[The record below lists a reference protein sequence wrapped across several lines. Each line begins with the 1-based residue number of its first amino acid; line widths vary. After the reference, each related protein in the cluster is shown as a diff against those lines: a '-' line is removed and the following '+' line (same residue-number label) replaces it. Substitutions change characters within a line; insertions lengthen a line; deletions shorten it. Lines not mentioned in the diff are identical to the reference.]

1 MDMGM
6 DMAQKNTSSMKPT
19 LRGTPTSFLLPAI
32 IGVFGIVSV
41 IIVYLI
47 FHTGTYSG
55 PSFDEVRG
63 GYSRSETALHDR
75 NGVIIHEQRTEEN
88 GRRLD
93 WTSLEDIS
101 PALTTAVLAAED
113 RRFYRHHGV
122 DWIAFGRASLGLL
135 RSDGRG
141 ASTIS
146 MQLVARLEPGLHPSG
161 RRRTIAQKWR
171 QIRAAPAFERSW
183 SKGQILEA
191 WLNLVSFRGELQG
204 AAAAAVGLFDKK
216 PHGLTQTESVILAAL
231 VRAPNAETRQVSK
244 RACAL
249 SDAMNLNIDHYA
261 IDAIAEESLTRPY
274 FIRPPARLAD
284 HVMRRLLRRARDGKG
299 IVPELIVSTLDTD
312 LQQFAA
318 ETLERHILALRDRN
332 VRDGA
337 VFVLDNASGDVLA
350 YVGSTGENSSAR
362 YVDGVEAARQ
372 AGSTLKPFI
381 YGAAF
386 DRKLL
391 TAATLIE
398 DSPLDI
404 PATGGLYRPSNY
416 DGQFNGPVSVRTA
429 LASSLNIPAVRALGI
444 LGVEAGVKTLE
455 TAGFRSLEQPGYYG
469 LSLALGAADV
479 TLWDLTNAYRSLAN
493 GGVWRP
499 ARLTF
504 EENTGEERRVLS
516 PEAAFI
522 LSDILSDRES
532 RSRTFSL
539 ESPLA
544 TRFWTAVKTGT
555 SKDMRD
561 NWCVGYS
568 ERYTVGVWSGN
579 FSGEPMW
586 NVSGISGAAPVW
598 VEIMTWLHRGGGFH
612 DKSAAQPPAGLV
624 YIALPNEP
632 DRREWFIRGTES
644 AISPGTAKSP
654 ARIVY
659 PADAVIIAIDPNIPA
674 DDQKLFFEASSYS
687 GEFYWKLNGELLG
700 SAEALR
706 LWSPEPGRHN
716 LILADT
722 NGHTVD
728 EINFEVR
735 GAPIR

>member
-1 MDMGM
+1 MRVNR
-6 DMAQKNTSSMKPT
+6 KRIYK
-19 LRGTPTSFLLPAI
+19 
-32 IGVFGIVSV
+32 GILAGLVPVSV
-41 IIVYLI
+41 AITCLI
-47 FHTGTYSG
+47 LHTGTYSG

-63 GYSRSETALHDR
+63 GYSRSETALFDR
-75 NGVIIHEQRTEEN
+75 NGVIIHEQRTEEK
-88 GRRLD
+88 GRRLE
-93 WTSLEDIS
+93 WTPLQDVS
-101 PALTTAVLAAED
+101 PALTAAVLAAED
-113 RRFYRHHGV
+113 QRFYRHRGV
-122 DWIAFGRASLGLL
+122 DWPALGRAALGFLK
-135 RSDGRG
+135 SDERGG

-146 MQLVARLEPGLHPSG
+146 MQLLARLESGLNPPGRH
-161 RRRTIAQKWR
+161 RTITQKWR
-171 QIRAAPAFERSW
+171 QVRGALAFERRW
-183 SKGQILEA
+183 SKEQILEA

-204 AAAAAVGLFDKK
+204 VAAAAGGLFDKK
-216 PHGLTQTESVILAAL
+216 PHGLTQNESVILAAL
-231 VRAPNAETRQVSK
+231 VRAPNAETRQVIR

-249 SDAMNLNIDHYA
+249 SDTVNPDTEHSIIAAL
-261 IDAIAEESLTRPY
+261 AEEALTRPY
-274 FIRPPARLAD
+274 FIRPSAKLAG
-284 HVMRRLLRRARDGKG
+284 HVMRRLLTRARGGGGKT
-299 IVPELIVSTLDTD
+299 PERLVSTLDRD

-318 ETLERHILALRDRN
+318 ETLEHHILALSGRN

-337 VFVLDNASGDVLA
+337 VLALDNASGDVLA
-350 YVGSTGENSSAR
+350 YVGGTGGNSSAR

-404 PATGGLYRPSNY
+404 PAAGGLYRPSNY
-416 DGQFNGPVSVRTA
+416 DGRFNGPVSVRTA
-429 LASSLNIPAVRALGI
+429 LASSLNIPAVRALGL
-444 LGVEAGVKTLE
+444 LGVETGVKTLE
-455 TAGFRSLEQPGYYG
+455 TAGFRSLEQADYYG

-504 EENTGEERRVLS
+504 EEGSAEERRVLS

-532 RSRTFSL
+532 RSQTFSL

-568 ERYTVGVWSGN
+568 ERYTVGVWAGN

-598 VEIMTWLHRGGGFH
+598 VEVMTWLHRGGSRN
-612 DKSAAQPPAGLV
+612 DQSRARPPAGLV
-624 YIALPNEP
+624 YSAPANEP
-632 DRREWFIRGTES
+632 GEWFIRGTEGV
-644 AISPGTAKSP
+644 ISPGTVRAG

-659 PADAVIIAIDPNIPA
+659 PAEAAIFAIDPNIPA
-674 DDQKLFFEASSYS
+674 DDQKLFFEARTDP
-687 GEFYWKLNGELLG
+687 GEFNWMLDGQTLG
-700 SAEALR
+700 SAAGLL
-706 LWSPEPGRHN
+706 LWTPAPGRHT
-716 LILADT
+716 LVLTDAAERPM
-722 NGHTVD
+722 D
-728 EINFEVR
+728 EVNFEVR
-735 GAPIR
+735 GTAIQ

>member
-1 MDMGM
+1 V
-6 DMAQKNTSSMKPT
+6 KNRK
-19 LRGTPTSFLLPAI
+19 AI
-32 IGVFGIVSV
+32 IRFPAAVGLFV
-41 IIVYLI
+41 IFCAAITYLI
-47 FHTGTYSG
+47 LLTGTYSG
-55 PSFDEVRG
+55 PSFEEVRG
-63 GYSRSETALHDR
+63 GHSRSETALFDR
-75 NGVIIHEQRTEEN
+75 NGAIIHEQRTEET

-93 WTSLEDIS
+93 WTSLQDIS
-101 PALTTAVLAAED
+101 PALTAAVLAAED
-113 RRFYRHHGV
+113 QRFYRHRGV
-122 DWIAFGRASLGLL
+122 DWPAFMHAAPGFLHSGR
-135 RSDGRG
+135 RG

-146 MQLVARLEPGLHPSG
+146 MQLLARLEPGLHPSG
-161 RRRTIAQKWR
+161 GRRTIAQKWR
-171 QIRAAPAFERSW
+171 QIRGAQALERRW
-183 SKGQILEA
+183 SKEQILEA

-204 AAAAAVGLFDKK
+204 ISAAAGGLFSKK
-216 PHGLTQTESVILAAL
+216 PHGLTQSESVILAAL
-231 VRAPNAETRQVSK
+231 VRAPNAEIRQVIR
-244 RACAL
+244 RAAAL
-249 SDAMNLNIDHYA
+249 SGAMNLNIEHSVIA
-261 IDAIAEESLTRPY
+261 ALAEETLSRPY

-284 HVMRRLLRRARDGKG
+284 HVLRRLLRRTRDREGN
-299 IVPELIVSTLDTD
+299 VPDRLVSTLDRD

-318 ETLERHILALRDRN
+318 ETLERHILALRGRN
-332 VRDGA
+332 VYDGA
-337 VFVLDNASGDVLA
+337 VLALDNKSGDVLA

-381 YGAAF
+381 YGAAI

-404 PATGGLYRPSNY
+404 PTIGGLYRPSNY

-429 LASSLNIPAVRALGI
+429 LASSLNIPAVRALG
-444 LGVEAGVKTLE
+444 LVGVETGVKTLE
-455 TAGFRSLEQPGYYG
+455 TAGFRSLESAGYYG

-493 GGVWRP
+493 GGIWKP

-504 EENTGEERRVLS
+504 EENPAEERRVFS
-516 PEAAFI
+516 PEAVFI

-568 ERYTVGVWSGN
+568 ELYTVGVWAGN

-586 NVSGISGAAPVW
+586 NISGISGAAPVW
-598 VEIMTWLHRGGGFH
+598 VEVMAWLHRGVRNNEA
-612 DKSAAQPPAGLV
+612 SARPPAGLV
-624 YIALPNEP
+624 YGALPDEP
-632 DRREWFIRGTES
+632 GRREWFIRGTEGVM
-644 AISPGTAKSP
+644 SPGTVKSP

-659 PADAVIIAIDPNIPA
+659 PPEAAIIAIDPNIPA
-674 DDQKLFFEASSYS
+674 EDQKVFFEAQTGS
-687 GEFYWKLNGELLG
+687 GEFTWKLNGHAVGGADSMLLWTPV
-700 SAEALR
+700 S
-706 LWSPEPGRHN
+706 GRH
-716 LILADT
+716 ILVLTDAAGRT
-722 NGHTVD
+722 LD
-728 EINFEVR
+728 EVRFEVR
-735 GAPIR
+735 

>member
-1 MDMGM
+1 
-6 DMAQKNTSSMKPT
+6 
-19 LRGTPTSFLLPAI
+19 
-32 IGVFGIVSV
+32 
-41 IIVYLI
+41 
-47 FHTGTYSG
+47 
-55 PSFDEVRG
+55 
-63 GYSRSETALHDR
+63 
-75 NGVIIHEQRTEEN
+75 
-88 GRRLD
+88 
-93 WTSLEDIS
+93 SLQDIS
-101 PALTTAVLAAED
+101 PALTAAVLAAED
-113 RRFYRHHGV
+113 RRFFRHRGV
-122 DWIAFGRASLGLL
+122 DWPAFGQAALGFL

-146 MQLVARLEPGLHPSG
+146 MQLLARLEPGLHPSG
-161 RRRTIAQKWR
+161 GRRTVAQKWR
-171 QIRAAPAFERSW
+171 QIRGAPALERRW
-183 SKGQILEA
+183 SKEQILEA

-204 AAAAAVGLFDKK
+204 ISAAAGGLFSKK

-231 VRAPNAETRQVSK
+231 VRAPNAETRQVIR
-244 RACAL
+244 RAAAL
-249 SDAMNLNIDHYA
+249 SDAMNLNIEHS
-261 IDAIAEESLTRPY
+261 AIAALAEETLTRPY

-284 HVMRRLLRRARDGKG
+284 HVMRRLLRRTRDEGKN
-299 IVPELIVSTLDTD
+299 PDRLVSTLDRD

-318 ETLERHILALRDRN
+318 ETLERHILALRSRN
-332 VRDGA
+332 VYDGA
-337 VFVLDNASGDVLA
+337 VLALDNMSGDVLA

-404 PATGGLYRPSNY
+404 PAVGGLYRPSNY

-429 LASSLNIPAVRALGI
+429 LASSLNIPAVRALG
-444 LGVEAGVKTLE
+444 LVGVETGVKTLE
-455 TAGFRSLEQPGYYG
+455 TAGFRSLESAEYYG
-469 LSLALGAADV
+469 LSLALGSADV

-493 GGVWRP
+493 GGIWKP

-504 EENTGEERRVLS
+504 EENPLQEQRVFS

-568 ERYTVGVWSGN
+568 ELYTVGVWAGN

-598 VEIMTWLHRGGGFH
+598 VEVMTWLHRGGWNNE
-612 DKSAAQPPAGLV
+612 AARPPAGLV
-624 YIALPNEP
+624 YSALPDEP
-632 DRREWFIRGTES
+632 GRREWFIRGTEDVM
-644 AISPGTAKSP
+644 SPGTVKIS

-659 PADAVIIAIDPNIPA
+659 PAEAAIIAIDPNIPA
-674 DDQKLFFEASSYS
+674 EDQKLFFEARAGS
-687 GEFYWKLNGELLG
+687 GEFNWKLDGEVLGRADGLL
-700 SAEALR
+700 
-706 LWSPEPGRHN
+706 LWTPVPGRH
-716 LILADT
+716 ILVLTDAADRPL
-722 NGHTVD
+722 D
-728 EINFEVR
+728 EVNFEVR
-735 GAPIR
+735 GAAIR

>member
-1 MDMGM
+1 MSRLIRIKTIIRVTAAIAAFGLVCAV
-6 DMAQKNTSSMKPT
+6 MAYFI
-19 LRGTPTSFLLPAI
+19 L
-32 IGVFGIVSV
+32 
-41 IIVYLI
+41 
-47 FHTGTYSG
+47 HTGAYSG

-63 GYSRSETALHDR
+63 GFSRSETALFDR
-75 NGVIIHEQRTEEN
+75 NGVIIHEQRTEET
-88 GRRLD
+88 GRRLE
-93 WTSLEDIS
+93 WTPLEDIS
-101 PALTTAVLAAED
+101 PALTAAVLAAED
-113 RRFYRHHGV
+113 QRFHRHGGV
-122 DWIAFGRASLGLL
+122 DWAAFVRAAPGFL

-146 MQLVARLEPGLHPSG
+146 MQLLARLVPDLQPPG

-171 QIRAAPAFERSW
+171 QIRGAPALERRW
-183 SKGQILEA
+183 SKDQILEA

-204 AAAAAVGLFDKK
+204 VAAATGGLFDKK
-216 PHGLTQTESVILAAL
+216 PHGLTQSESVILAAL
-231 VRAPNAETRQVSK
+231 VRAPNAETRQVIR

-249 SDAMNLNIDHYA
+249 SDAMNLGIEHS
-261 IDAIAEESLTRPY
+261 AIAALAEGTLTRPY
-274 FIRPPARLAD
+274 FIRPPARLAG
-284 HVMRRLLRRARDGKG
+284 HVMRRLLRRSRDAEGK
-299 IVPELIVSTLDTD
+299 VPERLFTTLDGD

-318 ETLERHILALRDRN
+318 VTLEHHILALHGRN

-337 VFVLDNASGDVLA
+337 ALVIDNASGDVLA
-350 YVGSTGENSSAR
+350 YIGSTGEYSSAR

-404 PATGGLYRPSNY
+404 PAVGGLYRPSNY

-429 LASSLNIPAVRALGI
+429 LASSLNIPAVRALG
-444 LGVEAGVKTLE
+444 LVGVETGVKTLE
-455 TAGFRSLEQPGYYG
+455 TAGFRSLEAADYYG

-493 GGVWRP
+493 RGVWKP
-499 ARLTF
+499 ARLTV
-504 EENTGEERRVLS
+504 EENSIEERRVFS

-522 LSDILSDRES
+522 LSDILGDRES

-544 TRFWTAVKTGT
+544 TRFRTAVKTGT

-568 ERYTVGVWSGN
+568 ERYTVGVWAGN

-598 VEIMTWLHRGGGFH
+598 VEIMTRLHRGGSGNNGA
-612 DKSAAQPPAGLV
+612 DADPPAGLV
-624 YIALPNEP
+624 YGVIPDEP
-632 DRREWFIRGTES
+632 ARREWFIRGTEGVM
-644 AISPGTAKSP
+644 SPGTVKAP

-659 PADAVIIAIDPNIPA
+659 PVDAAIIAIDPNIPA
-674 DDQKLFFEASSYS
+674 EDQKMFFEARTDS
-687 GEFYWKLNGELLG
+687 GAFYWKLDGQRIGGAEGLL
-700 SAEALR
+700 
-706 LWSPEPGRHN
+706 LWTPVPGRHT
-716 LILADT
+716 LVLTDADDRLL
-722 NGHTVD
+722 D
-728 EINFEVR
+728 EVRFEVR
-735 GAPIR
+735 GAALLR